1 MPKSVDYNRISKIN
15 ISGYIESDIKKN
27 DNSKFANISK
37 ISNNNIYLFENKSKS
52 RSNYNTSDSSNTMSM
67 SSSYSHSNYNYIP

>member
-15 ISGYIESDIKKN
+15 ISGYTESDIKKN

-37 ISNNNIYLFENKSKS
+37 ISNDNIYLFSNKSKS
-52 RSNYNTSDSSNTMSM
+52 RSNYNTLDSSNTMSM
-67 SSSYSHSNYNYIP
+67 SSSHSNYNYVP